1 MVVLLRMAKH
11 LRGVLQVQGDPSEAA
26 VYFLKVTQI
35 LLHQVQQS
43 ILWGA
48 PGMPMDEDEEDDVAG
63 PMSASSG
70 ARQPQAPRTHAS
82 RGAPREAGL
91 HTSGQL
97 KACLIYSACCSMIRQ
112 GSGNCRRAVWA

>member
-1 MVVLLRMAKH
+1 MLLRMAKH
-11 LRGVLQVQGDPSEAA
+11 LHGVLPVQGHASEAA

-48 PGMPMDEDEEDDVAG
+48 PGMPMDEDEEDDIAG

-70 ARQPQAPRTHAS
+70 VSQPRPFRCHPH
-82 RGAPREAGL
+82 RGAPGEAGL
-91 HTSGQL
+91 YTSGQL
-97 KACLIYSACCSMIRQ
+97 KASLSGSACCSMIKQ
-112 GSGNCRRAVWA
+112 IPGNCRRAVWT

>member
-1 MVVLLRMAKH
+1 MAMLLRMAKRLH
-11 LRGVLQVQGDPSEAA
+11 GVLQVQGDPSEAA

-35 LLHQVQQS
+35 LLHQVQRS

-48 PGMPMDEDEEDDVAG
+48 PGMPMDEDEEDDIAG

-70 ARQPQAPRTHAS
+70 ARQPQAPGTHAS
-82 RGAPREAGL
+82 RGAPRQAGL

-97 KACLIYSACCSMIRQ
+97 EACLIDSACCSMIRQ
-112 GSGNCRRAVWA
+112 ILGKCRRAVWA